1 MLEDDV
7 YAKAKQIAENSGR
20 SLGEVFLSLRER
32 ASRLNHRS
40 TSKTAYRCF
49 GWEILQSEFLE
60 TEQRRSSAALHK
72 AKVATFDTRV
82 QAITAPET
90 VELINR

>member
-1 MLEDDV
+1 MTFALWQNRSRKTPDAALE
-7 YAKAKQIAENSGR
+7 R
-20 SLGEVFLSLRER
+20 LFLSLRER
-32 ASRLNHRS
+32 ASPLNHRS
-40 TSKTAYRCF
+40 TSKTVCRCF

-60 TEQRRSSAALHK
+60 TEQRTSSAALHK